1 MVVVTAGTLEVM
13 NWPGSSTVSRSDQMC
28 SPNTL
33 LEAQFR
39 VEPGSWNSIGLTT
52 RKTSTRTTAATDHQ
66 PIQSRL
72 QTARISRGRTANRVE
87 TDEGVACRIHLSPVS
102 PNRLAT
108 LRSEVPLD
116 LRVLPGAEG
125 AGVVIWGP
133 PADGVA
139 GASMRRAAGPSYRCR
154 YLSG

>member
-52 RKTSTRTTAATDHQ
+52 RKTSTRTTAATDPQ

-72 QTARISRGRTANRVE
+72 QTARISRGRTANRVQ
-87 TDEGVACRIHLSPVS
+87 TDQGLAWGIQLSPLR
-102 PNRLAT
+102 PDRLAT
-108 LRSEVPLD
+108 P
-116 LRVLPGAEG
+116 
-125 AGVVIWGP
+125 
-133 PADGVA
+133 
-139 GASMRRAAGPSYRCR
+139 RCA
-154 YLSG
+154 